1 MRSVTKLLDVT
12 LARGVRTYFVTR
24 VQQLSFLAQTGFDQ
38 IVGKGLVMI
47 RL

>member
-1 MRSVTKLLDVT
+1 VTKQLDEAP
-12 LARGVRTYFVTR
+12 ARGVRPCFVTR